1 MSQDREY
8 PAHPIVGVLAVV
20 RREGRVLLVQR
31 AKPPRPGS
39 WGFIGGVQELGETVA
54 ETAVRELKEETGVVA
69 AAVEPLTVLDA
80 IYPDGDGRI
89 RTHFTLIC
97 MLLDWRSGEPQ
108 ADADAL
114 AIGWFTPE
122 EAEVS
127 GMRLFPSTARV
138 MRLALAHSTQQA
150 SSPRESGERV
160 G

>member
-8 PAHPIVGVLAVV
+8 PAHPIVGVLAIV

-54 ETAVRELKEETGVVA
+54 EAAVRELREETGVIA
-69 AAVEPLTVLDA
+69 EAVVPLTVLDT

-108 ADADAL
+108 ADADAM

-122 EAEVS
+122 EAEGS
-127 GMRLFPSTARV
+127 SMRLFPSTARV
-138 MRLALAHSTQQA
+138 MRLALGHGALTIPLPA
-150 SSPRESGERV
+150 GAGRG
-160 G
+160 